1 MSGEGSSDLYADIG
15 DSESGNNVGHE
26 DISSDSKDMLDIGS
40 AMEALTRVDLDLAY
54 ASEKLVNLDTLM
66 MHVWAWENEFE
77 ALATDDI
84 SVDCIEKALAYDL
97 LSGILDSEVRAVEN
111 FMSTLQLQM
120 VDARLKITS
129 CGHLRELFTAVEVKL
144 YDSEESLKQSQEHAL
159 EMKMQL
165 TKLQMTS
172 LAFNPT
178 DCKLSN
184 IDNEEI
190 YKLSFSREDV

>member
-1 MSGEGSSDLYADIG
+1 MYLFYSNYCPFAVWQFHNINMSGEGSSDLYADIG

-84 SVDCIEKALAYDL
+84 SVDCIEKALAYDR
-97 LSGILDSEVRAVEN
+97 SILDDS
-111 FMSTLQLQM
+111 STNLF
-120 VDARLKITS
+120 ALKTN
-129 CGHLRELFTAVEVKL
+129 C
-144 YDSEESLKQSQEHAL
+144 
-159 EMKMQL
+159 
-165 TKLQMTS
+165 
-172 LAFNPT
+172 
-178 DCKLSN
+178 
-184 IDNEEI
+184 
-190 YKLSFSREDV
+190 